1 MSPCYWLAL
10 FALVPLTLA
19 TNPGVKVKLTDK
31 GIDYS
36 RMTIVNL
43 GLPKSA
49 LVLVPGTGVS
59 LAITN
64 AFLSLHGN
72 WTVRYLRFIRLY
84 NLFKSYIDKALR
96 STLQKQICPLVA
108 DAIID
113 MNPQQNDQRY
123 IIVCSSSL
131 QVTAVKMSPCYWL
144 ALLALV
150 PLTLA
155 ANPGVKVKLTD
166 KGIEYGKQIGIASL
180 QQKLKTIKVP
190 DLSGTVK
197 VPPIGKVKY
206 SLTGMTIVN
215 LELPKSA
222 LVLVPGTGV
231 SLAITNAFI
240 NLHGNWKVRYFKFIT
255 DSGSFDLAVNGLT
268 ITASIAIKSDETGR
282 PTVSS
287 VNCVA
292 NIGRAS
298 IKFHGGASW
307 LYNLFKSYIDKALRS
322 TLQKQICP
330 LVADAITDMNP
341 HLKTLNG
348 KTRLE
353 GQM

>member
-72 WTVRYLRFIRLY
+72 WTVRYLRFIKDRGSLDLVVNGLTITASIAPKSDKTSRPTVSSVNCVANVGSASIKFHGGASRLY

-113 MNPQQNDQRY
+113 MNPQQNDQR
-123 IIVCSSSL
+123 
-131 QVTAVKMSPCYWL
+131 
-144 ALLALV
+144 
-150 PLTLA
+150 
-155 ANPGVKVKLTD
+155 
-166 KGIEYGKQIGIASL
+166 
-180 QQKLKTIKVP
+180 
-190 DLSGTVK
+190 
-197 VPPIGKVKY
+197 
-206 SLTGMTIVN
+206 
-215 LELPKSA
+215 
-222 LVLVPGTGV
+222 
-231 SLAITNAFI
+231 
-240 NLHGNWKVRYFKFIT
+240 
-255 DSGSFDLAVNGLT
+255 
-268 ITASIAIKSDETGR
+268 
-282 PTVSS
+282 
-287 VNCVA
+287 
-292 NIGRAS
+292 
-298 IKFHGGASW
+298 
-307 LYNLFKSYIDKALRS
+307 
-322 TLQKQICP
+322 
-330 LVADAITDMNP
+330 
-341 HLKTLNG
+341 
-348 KTRLE
+348 
-353 GQM
+353 